1 MNSKRIAY
9 SLNGEGY
16 GHYGRSIGII
26 KFLANYFPDF
36 QIDVYCYYNT
46 YSIIS
51 KDTSLPVNV
60 SIKKNIGMHM
70 CYNKKGTISFIKTIF
85 LSKSNYVNFFKILF

>member
-46 YSIIS
+46 YA
-51 KDTSLPVNV
+51 
-60 SIKKNIGMHM
+60 
-70 CYNKKGTISFIKTIF
+70 CQYFF
-85 LSKSNYVNFFKILF
+85 LSTH

>member
-51 KDTSLPVNV
+51 KDLHLLLR
-60 SIKKNIGMHM
+60 GLD
-70 CYNKKGTISFIKTIF
+70 F
-85 LSKSNYVNFFKILF
+85 LSDVQFSTLISLAK